1 MTMPNYLR
9 QVTPL
14 FILGLLTMSYATKQ
28 NTITYPQT
36 RTINQVDNYFGTT
49 VSDPYRWLED
59 LDSKEVLN
67 WAHSQQDVTQK
78 YLDKIP
84 FTDKIDN
91 ILKSNWDYERMGMP
105 FHRKNRYFYYH
116 NTGLQNHSILYYKD
130 GINGDAKV
138 LLDPN
143 TFSEDGSESLSM
155 VSVSKDGNTL
165 AYGISQSGSDWDE
178 YFIMDI
184 TSGKKYDD
192 HLKWI
197 KFSSASWLPD
207 GSGFYYGRYP
217 KPTGDE
223 FEDQNQNNKLYL
235 HRIDTSQDEDE
246 LVYEDPSNPDYGF
259 YSWVTKDEKY
269 QILGVWSGANDH
281 TLLFYRQFK
290 SLGEFLPIIDEWK
303 GDFNIIHN
311 FGSEFFIFTR
321 FESPNGRVMKFDLSS
336 TDFSTWIDIVAESDD
351 ILSRAKLVNKNQLLL
366 TFKKDLI
373 DEVRMYNLEGTL
385 IDNFKLPD
393 MGSVDFSGNWDDY
406 KIFYTFT
413 SFLYPSTI
421 FTLDLETRKSELFWN
436 PILDFDASSYTVK
449 REFYT
454 SKDGT
459 QIPMFIIH
467 KSDLELNGSNPT
479 YLYGYGGFNGSVT
492 PYFSVSRLTWLEIG
506 GVLALPAIR
515 GGGEYGEDWHEAG
528 MLDRK
533 QNVFDDFIFAAEF
546 LIDSK
551 YTSSSKLAIGGG
563 SNGGLLVSACML
575 QRPDLFSVVDCSV
588 PVTDMLRF
596 HKFTIGWAWVPEYGS
611 SENKDQFKTLLQYS
625 PVHNVK
631 QGVKYPSIMISTGD
645 HDDRVVPSHS
655 YKLAAELQSKN
666 GGDNPMLL
674 RVHGKSGHGAGK
686 PTNQVIREIAETWAF
701 ILHEMGVSI

>member
-235 HRIDTSQDEDE
+235 HRIGTSQDEDE

-436 PILDFDASSYTVK
+436 PVIDFDASSYTVK

-551 YTSSSKLAIGGG
+551 YTSSQKLAIGGG

-611 SENKDQFKTLLQYS
+611 SENKDQFKTLIQYS

>member
-1 MTMPNYLR
+1 
-9 QVTPL
+9 
-14 FILGLLTMSYATKQ
+14 MSCATKQ
-28 NTITYPQT
+28 KTVTYPHT
-36 RTINQVDNYFGTT
+36 RTINQVDNYFGTK

-59 LDSKEVLN
+59 LDSEEVLD
-67 WAHSQQDVTQK
+67 WAHSQQDVTQQ

-84 FTDKIDN
+84 FTNKIET
-91 ILKSNWDYERMGMP
+91 ILKSKWDYERMGMP
-105 FHRKNRYFYYH
+105 FHRENRYFYYH
-116 NTGLQNHSILYYKD
+116 NSGLQNHSILYHKE

-138 LLDPN
+138 LIDPN
-143 TFSEDGSESLSM
+143 SFSGDGSKSLSM
-155 VSVSKDGNTL
+155 VSVSKNGKSV

-178 YFIMDI
+178 YFIMDVV
-184 TSGKKYDD
+184 SGKHYDD

-197 KFSSASWLPD
+197 KFSEASWLPD

-217 KPTGDE
+217 EPNGDE

-235 HRIDTSQDEDE
+235 HLLGSSQDEDE
-246 LVYEDPSNPDYGF
+246 LIYEDPNNPDYGF

-269 QILGVWSGANDH
+269 QILEVWSGANDH
-281 TLLFYRQFK
+281 TLLFYREFGA
-290 SLGEFLPIIDEWK
+290 SSDFLPIINEWK
-303 GDFNIIHN
+303 GDFKLIHN
-311 FGSEFFIFTR
+311 IGSEFFVFTR
-321 FESPNGRVMKFDLSS
+321 FESPNGRIMKFDLS
-336 TDFSTWIDIVAESDD
+336 TPNFSTWEDIIPESND
-351 ILSRAKLVNKNQLLL
+351 IFSNARIVNRNQIL
-366 TFKKDLI
+366 TIFKKDLI
-373 DEVRMYNLEGTL
+373 DEVKIYDLKGKF
-385 IDNFKLPD
+385 IDDLPLPD
-393 MGSVDFSGNWDDY
+393 MGSVGFSAQWDDS

-421 FTLDLETRKSELFWN
+421 FILNLDTRKSELFWTPN
-436 PILDFDASSYTVK
+436 LSFEPSNYTLK
-449 REFYT
+449 REFYI

-459 QIPMFIIH
+459 RIPMFIVH
-467 KSDLELNGSNPT
+467 KSNLELNSQNPT

-492 PYFSVSRLTWLEIG
+492 PYFSVSRLTWLELG

-528 MLDRK
+528 MLDKK
-533 QNVFDDFIFAAEF
+533 QNVFDDFISAGEF
-546 LIDSK
+546 LIDSG
-551 YTSSSKLAIGGG
+551 YTSTEKLAIGGG

-575 QRPDLFSVVDCSV
+575 QRPDLFSVVDCGV

-611 SENKDQFKTLLQYS
+611 SENKEQFETLIKYS

-631 QGVKYPSIMISTGD
+631 NGVNYPSIIISTGD

-655 YKLAAELQSKN
+655 YKLAAELQLKN
-666 GGDNPMLL
+666 GGENPMLL

-701 ILHEMGVSI
+701 ILNEMSISI

>member
-235 HRIDTSQDEDE
+235 HRIGTSQDEDE

-436 PILDFDASSYTVK
+436 PVIDFDASSYTVK

-551 YTSSSKLAIGGG
+551 YTSSPKLAIGGG

-611 SENKDQFKTLLQYS
+611 SENKDQFKTLIQYS

>member
-14 FILGLLTMSYATKQ
+14 FILGLLSMSYATKQ

-78 YLDKIP
+78 YLDRIP

-235 HRIDTSQDEDE
+235 HRIGTSQDEDE

-436 PILDFDASSYTVK
+436 PVLDFDASSYTVK

-551 YTSSSKLAIGGG
+551 YTSSPKLAIGGG

-611 SENKDQFKTLLQYS
+611 SENKDQFKTLIQYS

>member
-436 PILDFDASSYTVK
+436 PVLDFDASSYTVK

-596 HKFTIGWAWVPEYGS
+596 HKFTIGWAWIPEYGS

>member
-116 NTGLQNHSILYYKD
+116 NTGLQNHSILCYKD

-235 HRIDTSQDEDE
+235 HRIGTSQDEDE

-421 FTLDLETRKSELFWN
+421 FTLDLETKKSELFWN
-436 PILDFDASSYTVK
+436 PVLNFDASSYTVK

-551 YTSSSKLAIGGG
+551 YTSSQKLAIGGG

-611 SENKDQFKTLLQYS
+611 SENKDQFKTLIQYS

>member
-91 ILKSNWDYERMGMP
+91 ILKSKWDYERMGMP

-143 TFSEDGSESLSM
+143 TFSLDGSESLSM
-155 VSVSKDGNTL
+155 VSVSRDGNTL
-165 AYGISQSGSDWDE
+165 AYAISKSGSDWDE

-235 HRIDTSQDEDE
+235 HRIGTSQDEDE

-436 PILDFDASSYTVK
+436 PVLDFDASSYTVK

-467 KSDLELNGSNPT
+467 RSDLELNGSNPT

-551 YTSSSKLAIGGG
+551 YTSSPKLAIGGG

-611 SENKDQFKTLLQYS
+611 SENKDQFKTLIQYS

>member
-14 FILGLLTMSYATKQ
+14 FILGLLSMSYATKQ

-78 YLDKIP
+78 YLDRIP

-235 HRIDTSQDEDE
+235 HRIGTSQDEDE

-436 PILDFDASSYTVK
+436 PVLDFDASSYTVK

-551 YTSSSKLAIGGG
+551 YTSSQKLAIGGG

-611 SENKDQFKTLLQYS
+611 SENKDQFKTLIQYS